1 MLPEAYSDLE
11 VFRRET
17 YDNGKQ
23 IVPENGKIV
32 GGIPK
37 GHDGI
42 EIASTQVLS
51 YSPNPGH
58 NNVDSSLIPP
68 FEEKRKRGCLGSLSK
83 RTKWLIAGG
92 IALAIIVVAASV
104 GGALAAVKHSST
116 HSVPQ
121 STATEASASASPSAS
136 ASARTT
142 TSTPASASQTAGP
155 LPTRGLAA
163 VSYPSGSS
171 NTTHLFYQ
179 DSSGELIESISSSDN
194 GSWTTNSLGV
204 KANNG
209 SALAAAV
216 TRPGLDPLAI
226 NLFYIDTSHT
236 LQNLVF
242 SSSSSSWSPGN
253 ISAQNINV
261 YASSNLAALA
271 NPCVPCTYTTIVAYQ
286 DTQGFISIAN
296 QTELDGQWETSE
308 LSGQSLGVSFS
319 LQNNTDPSNIGIR
332 ANLWYQD
339 SNGWMLYLFWHP
351 GLSSF
356 LNSISSS
363 SFPNIPSH
371 HKPTQP
377 KTNINPPPD
386 TGWSNGNPP
395 QYSTFQSG
403 TTIAAGAAKQVAQS
417 GSQLWIN
424 LLSLEDQGIRVDT
437 WSGNTKGWLV
447 DGGKPGVMQNVSTS
461 GGRGKEFGAL
471 ATTVAGEVFAFVRE
485 EGEETRVEGWVMDGD
500 LITWRERVGVGLS

>member
-1 MLPEAYSDLE
+1 MASHSEPYSNLE
-11 VFRRET
+11 VFQRET
-17 YDNGKQ
+17 YDHGKQ
-23 IVPENGKIV
+23 TVPENGKIV

-42 EIASTQVLS
+42 EIASTQVPF
-51 YSPNPGH
+51 YSPISENTH
-58 NNVDSSLIPP
+58 IDSSLIPVS
-68 FEEKRKRGCLGSLSK
+68 EEKRKRGCMASLSK
-83 RTKWLIAGG
+83 RTKWLIVGG
-92 IALAIIVVAASV
+92 IALGIVVVVAAAV
-104 GGALAAVKHSST
+104 GGALAATKRSSSST

-121 STATEASASASPSAS
+121 STGTATGAS

-142 TSTPASASQTAGP
+142 TSTSASASQTAGP

-179 DSSGELIESISSSDN
+179 DSSGELIESISTSDN
-194 GSWTTNSLGV
+194 GSWTTNKLGV

-216 TRPGLDPLAI
+216 TRPGLDPVAI
-226 NLFYIDTSHT
+226 NLFYIDNTHT

-242 SSSSSSWSPGN
+242 SSSTSSWSPGN

-271 NPCVPCTYTTIVAYQ
+271 NPCIPCTYTTIVAYQ

-296 QTELDGQWETSE
+296 QTELNGEWNTTE
-308 LSGQSLGVSFS
+308 LLGQSLGVSFS
-319 LQNNTDPSNIGIR
+319 LQNNTDPSNVGIR
-332 ANLWYQD
+332 ANLWYQESD
-339 SNGWMLYLFWHP
+339 GGMMYIFWH
-351 GLSSF
+351 
-356 LNSISSS
+356 
-363 SFPNIPSH
+363 
-371 HKPTQP
+371 
-377 KTNINPPPD
+377 PD
-386 TGWSNGNPP
+386 TGWSNPSHPP
-395 QYSTFQSG
+395 QYQTFQSG
-403 TTIAAGAAKQVAQS
+403 TTIAASVAKQVAQG

-447 DGGKPGVMQNVSTS
+447 NGGRPGVMQNVSTS
-461 GGRGKEFGAL
+461 AGKGKEFGAL
-471 ATTVAGEVFAFVRE
+471 ATTGAGEVFAFVRE
-485 EGEETRVEGWVMDGD
+485 EGEEKRVEGWVMDGD
-500 LITWRERVGVGLS
+500 LVTWRERVGVGLS